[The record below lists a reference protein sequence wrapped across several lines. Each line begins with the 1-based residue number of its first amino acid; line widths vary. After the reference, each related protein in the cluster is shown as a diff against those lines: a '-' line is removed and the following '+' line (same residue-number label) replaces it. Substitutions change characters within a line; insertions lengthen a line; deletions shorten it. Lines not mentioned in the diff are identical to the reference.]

1 MKPAK
6 GAERAL
12 GDLTDVMPT
21 LADLA
26 GAELPKDRPFDGQ
39 SLAPLLRGGTTKH
52 REWIYSFLDD
62 GRILRDNRW
71 LLEIPGGGQP
81 ERFFDCGEHRDG
93 TGYEDVSGADTAEA
107 QAARERFSKILSAM
121 PEPKPRAGVSTKEK
135 LKKPRAKNKRAAKQE
150 QAP

>member
-1 MKPAK
+1 MNRHD
-6 GAERAL
+6 ES
-12 GDLTDVMPT
+12 
-21 LADLA
+21 LAFRRVARNYASRQPRLA
-26 GAELPKDRPFDGQ
+26 GDG
-39 SLAPLLRGGTTKH
+39 K
-52 REWIYSFLDD
+52 
-62 GRILRDNRW
+62 
-71 LLEIPGGGQP
+71 P
-81 ERFFDCGEHRDG
+81 ERFFDCGEHRDS